1 MRSYLLVFSLVVL
14 IFSFVSIADAVLIGQ
29 WDFNEGAGNIA
40 YDNSGFSN
48 DATGLNGGWVAGK
61 NGYATTN
68 YNIIVP
74 QDESLLLE
82 SNLTIMAWAKIDEF
96 NGLQRRIVEMVPSY
110 GFLFNPPNMDLET
123 AFHLCFN
130 AGTDEENFS
139 FEYQSIPLGEWFH
152 TAVTWD
158 GNIAQFYLNG
168 VPSTPVSAQTIISKY
183 GFSPLLMGAQGYT
196 LDEVR
201 IYNHVLT
208 GEEIRDVSGVVPE
221 PTTMFLFGTGLV
233 GFMFRRLGNK
243 KDISKMLLK

>member
-1 MRSYLLVFSLVVL
+1 MNSMVFKGVLLKWCQVM
-14 IFSFVSIADAVLIGQ
+14 G
-29 WDFNEGAGNIA
+29 
-40 YDNSGFSN
+40 
-48 DATGLNGGWVAGK
+48 
-61 NGYATTN
+61 
-68 YNIIVP
+68 
-74 QDESLLLE
+74 
-82 SNLTIMAWAKIDEF
+82 
-96 NGLQRRIVEMVPSY
+96 
-110 GFLFNPPNMDLET
+110 
-123 AFHLCFN
+123 
-130 AGTDEENFS
+130 
-139 FEYQSIPLGEWFH
+139 
-152 TAVTWD
+152 
-158 GNIAQFYLNG
+158 FYLNG